1 MKISREVKIGIMVV
15 AGLAALFFGFNYL
28 KGINIF
34 VPSNS
39 FYAKFEKIDGLEK
52 SAPVTVRGYKVGQ
65 VSDIQ
70 YDFTREHPFIVVVS
84 LNDNVK
90 IPEGSTFV
98 LASDGIIGTK
108 GIRLEMSTTS
118 NTFFRPGDTIPSVIA
133 GGMLDVVEQ
142 EIVPDIGKLI
152 PQIDSLMRAVRALA
166 EHQALQNTLQSLEVS
181 ANNVEKIS
189 GKFNNMMQTDIPVI
203 VKDFNTMSANLAEM
217 TESLNKADLAGTL
230 STVDGVV
237 QDLQLMTQKINN
249 AEGSIGLLLNDKS
262 FYENLNNTM
271 YNADQLMIDLKER
284 PSRYVHF
291 SIFGRSDKKDKKEK
305 K

>member
-39 FYAKFEKIDGLEK
+39 FYATFDRIDGLEK

-90 IPEGSTFV
+90 IPEGSTLV

-108 GIRLEMSTTS
+108 GIRLEMNTTS

-166 EHQALQNTLQSLEVS
+166 EHPALQNTLQSLEVS

-203 VKDFNTMSANLAEM
+203 VKDFNTMSANLAEIS
-217 TESLNKADLAGTL
+217 ESLNKADLAGTL

-271 YNADQLMIDLKER
+271 YSADQLMIDIKER

-291 SIFGRSDKKDKKEK
+291 SIFGRSDKKDKKEQK
-305 K
+305 